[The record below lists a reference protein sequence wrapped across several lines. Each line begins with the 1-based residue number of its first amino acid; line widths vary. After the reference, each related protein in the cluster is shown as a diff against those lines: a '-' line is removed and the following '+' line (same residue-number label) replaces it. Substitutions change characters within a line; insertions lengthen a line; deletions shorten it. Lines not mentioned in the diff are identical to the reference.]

1 MDVTVW
7 AQELVDQIRWHMDS
21 ERDVLTRYGELA
33 AEAPDEHVRFLMNL
47 ILQDEIRHHQLFAE
61 MADRLRSEIEQRGD
75 TGLPELTHSGH
86 ADLLKQ
92 QTAELLAVERE
103 DIKELKRLRKELRKV
118 ADTEWWAVLVDVME
132 SDNRKHIRL
141 LEFIRDHA

>member
-1 MDVTVW
+1 
-7 AQELVDQIRWHMDS
+7 
-21 ERDVLTRYGELA
+21 
-33 AEAPDEHVRFLMNL
+33 MNL